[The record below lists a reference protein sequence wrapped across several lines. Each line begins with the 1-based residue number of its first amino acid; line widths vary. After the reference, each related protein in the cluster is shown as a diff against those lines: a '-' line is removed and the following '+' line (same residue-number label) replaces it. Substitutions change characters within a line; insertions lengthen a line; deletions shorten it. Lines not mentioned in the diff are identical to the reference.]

1 MQVQIRV
8 KSNVLLLDI
17 YKKVS
22 KSISKRCQSLTIL
35 IDSVYTGRKMV
46 SVSLVCFI
54 NSILSKGFHILS
66 KIVFS
71 CGSTNVRNVIQL
83 AANPINVKGDQW

>member
-8 KSNVLLLDI
+8 KSNILLLDI

-22 KSISKRCQSLTIL
+22 KSISKMCQSLTIL

-54 NSILSKGFHILS
+54 NSILSKSFHILS
-66 KIVFS
+66 IIVFS